1 MEGQVK
7 GMFDN
12 YASRKN
18 ITKTEKYALLAKE
31 SSLFTQMDHSEYR
44 DQKSSESP
52 AGSNSLRL
60 SLGKASSTSRDP
72 NALLRKKAKLEMRD
86 EIILSIHQ
94 SKQIQSAITKIDE
107 NQENLAQ

>member
-44 DQKSSESP
+44 DQKS
-52 AGSNSLRL
+52 
-60 SLGKASSTSRDP
+60 
-72 NALLRKKAKLEMRD
+72 
-86 EIILSIHQ
+86 
-94 SKQIQSAITKIDE
+94 
-107 NQENLAQ
+107 